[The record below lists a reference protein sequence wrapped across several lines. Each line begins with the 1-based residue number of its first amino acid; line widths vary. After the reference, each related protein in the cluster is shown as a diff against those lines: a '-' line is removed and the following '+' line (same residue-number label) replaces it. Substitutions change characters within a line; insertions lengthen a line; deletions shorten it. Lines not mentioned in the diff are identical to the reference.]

1 MLKKATQ
8 LSEIL
13 SAFPQAPLQDDEF
26 DEFYIHVDKER
37 DNSLSRV
44 DELKEKLLKENNK
57 ILFAGHRGSGKSTEI
72 NRLTRDISSKFFI
85 VKFSVTEELDVI
97 DLNYI
102 DLVMIMMEQIAEQ
115 SEAAGLIKKDSK
127 HLEKIKD
134 WLADVTKIKAED
146 TGYMIEVG
154 AGLKTDKGALS
165 LLIGLIAEFK
175 AAVKSS
181 TSYKKE
187 FRQKIEERVNILK
200 GYCNI
205 LINEIVPGLKAKGR
219 QLLVIIEDIDKAE
232 IAKTHEIFFGH
243 SGVLSDLNTGI
254 IFTVSTFALT
264 TPNLADLRGRYEIV
278 RLPMLKI
285 KEKNGNDYN
294 KGIDIV
300 TEIVKKRSDLSL
312 FDQGVI
318 GAMIERSGGV
328 LRDLFEMIVIAASS
342 AKFRQLDIIDKKAS
356 GYAFERLKTDYRGM
370 ITVWGRDTGIT
381 TDDLYNRLMEVNG
394 SVTKEFSLDE
404 TMFLLLS
411 CLAVLEYNGE
421 QWFDVHPAVKS
432 ILEKIDMGKKE

>member
-1 MLKKATQ
+1 MLKKATH

-13 SAFPQAPLQDDEF
+13 SAFPQAPLQEDEF
-26 DEFYIHVDKER
+26 DEFYIYADKER
-37 DNSLSRV
+37 DSSLSRV
-44 DELKEKLLKENNK
+44 DELKEKLLKDNNK

-72 NRLTRDISSKFFI
+72 NRLTRDITSKYFI
-85 VKFSVTEELDVI
+85 VKFSVTQELDVI

-115 SEAAGLIKKDSK
+115 SEAAGLIEKNSK
-127 HLEKIKD
+127 HLEKIKN
-134 WLADVTKIKAED
+134 WLADITQTKAED

-165 LLIGLIAEFK
+165 LFIGLIAEFK

-187 FRQKIEERVNILK
+187 FRRKIEERVNILK
-200 GYCNI
+200 GYCNV
-205 LINEIVPGLKAKGR
+205 LINEIIPKLKAQGK

-254 IFTVSTFALT
+254 IFTVSSFALT

-278 RLPMLKI
+278 RLPMLKV

-294 KGIDIV
+294 KGINIV
-300 TEIVKKRSDLSL
+300 REIVKKRSELSL
-312 FDQGVI
+312 FDENVLGT
-318 GAMIERSGGV
+318 MIERSGGV

-342 AKFRQLDIIDKKAS
+342 AKFRNLDIIDRKAS
-356 GYAFERLKTDYRGM
+356 DYAFERLKTDYRGM
-370 ITVWGRDTGIT
+370 ITVWGNTGIT
-381 TDDLYNRLMEVNG
+381 TDDLYNRLMEVNE
-394 SVTKEFSLDE
+394 SVTKEFSLDPIF
-404 TMFLLLS
+404 TT
-411 CLAVLEYNGE
+411 
-421 QWFDVHPAVKS
+421 
-432 ILEKIDMGKKE
+432 